1 MATSFPTGLDALTNP
16 TSADSLASPD
26 HAAQHANVNDA
37 VEAIE
42 AQIGTTASP
51 VLARL
56 ASPSFTGNLS
66 VDTDTLFVDGT
77 TNKVGIGTVT
87 PSTALAVIGPLVTVS
102 SQTGVIGTFGS
113 SSSGRLLVGSIT
125 GTDAFIGSEGATKL
139 YLNTNATPRLTIES
153 GGDIGIG
160 TISPTTKLD
169 VAGTVTAYSFAGA
182 LASTVTAVTQT
193 AGNSTT
199 AVATTAFVTT
209 ADNLKQNL
217 PVGAAW
223 TPTLGVGTW
232 TNITFTGRY
241 VEANKLVQFWILGT
255 ATGACVLSSG
265 ITPPFFNFPV
275 AAQNANAG
283 NGFCVIL
290 FDTSASV
297 SYTGTTTGSS
307 SLIRPMV
314 NLASGTYTSA
324 TQIATTIP
332 MTWASG
338 DTIFIQ
344 GTYEAA

>member
-1 MATSFPTGLDALTNP
+1 MATNFPTSLDVLTNP
-16 TSADSLASPD
+16 TGASSLTSPD
-26 HAAQHANVNDA
+26 HAGQHTDANDA
-37 VEAIE
+37 IEAIE
-42 AQIGTTASP
+42 AAIGITASP

-56 ASPSFTGNLS
+56 ASPTFTG
-66 VDTDTLFVDGT
+66 TPTL
-77 TNKVGIGTVT
+77 
-87 PSTALAVIGPLVTVS
+87 P
-102 SQTGVIGTFGS
+102 
-113 SSSGRLLVGSIT
+113 T
-125 GTDAFIGSEGATKL
+125 GTIAT
-139 YLNTNATPRLTIES
+139 
-153 GGDIGIG
+153 
-160 TISPTTKLD
+160 
-169 VAGTVTAYSFAGA
+169 
-182 LASTVTAVTQT
+182 TQT

-209 ADNLKQNL
+209 ADALKQDL

-241 VEANKLVQFWILGT
+241 VQANKLVQFWILGT
-255 ATGACVLSSG
+255 ATGACVLSG
-265 ITPPFFNFPV
+265 GVTPPFFNFPV
-275 AAQNANAG
+275 TAQNVNAG
-283 NGFCVIL
+283 NGFGVIL
-290 FDTSASV
+290 FDTSASTY
-297 SYTGTTTGSS
+297 YTGTTIGSS